1 MFSPPS
7 PLPGKKACFLCY
19 VWALWRSRTERGSFH
34 RPSQQAELL
43 KPFLPSKKIFF
54 IAIFTLAWA
63 WKQSNLTALYS
74 CSRGERRGLALST
87 APRGGS
93 KPAAPTGD
101 FEFSG
106 PAELAPAGPGGPD
119 PAVPAAGHRGAPK
132 PHGWGGGAGAGP
144 RGPAAAPPRGA
155 AGRGRRGGPQ
165 RPVPRWSFSDLA
177 ERRPG
182 GRAGAGERREL
193 LTAPAAGVCRLP
205 GRRFE
210 ACSCCPPPRRV
221 ASRRSRGARGR
232 AAAALRCVWSLTWR
246 QGGEKRH
253 EIACLPWEVCHVSP
267 RSSWVLPSVAI
278 IPQGTAA
285 SRQFLLCVL
294 VLMLLSKI
302 PQKSERAF
310 QSHIFEQSSFS
321 SENGRRSVNSTP
333 GSQGG

>member
-1 MFSPPS
+1 MPFLLSPGLGNRAILRLCTPAHEENREVS
-7 PLPGKKACFLCY
+7 LSLPLLAEAPNRRLQQATSS
-19 VWALWRSRTERGSFH
+19 SRG
-34 RPSQQAELL
+34 RPS
-43 KPFLPSKKIFF
+43 S
-54 IAIFTLAWA
+54 
-63 WKQSNLTALYS
+63 
-74 CSRGERRGLALST
+74 
-87 APRGGS
+87 PR
-93 KPAAPTGD
+93 PA
-101 FEFSG
+101 
-106 PAELAPAGPGGPD
+106 
-119 PAVPAAGHRGAPK
+119 
-132 PHGWGGGAGAGP
+132 GGAGSCCSGRWP
-144 RGPAAAPPRGA
+144 QRGTKASRL
-155 AGRGRRGGPQ
+155 GRRGGRGPPRAGCCASPGSCGERAEG
-165 RPVPRWSFSDLA
+165 RPSATVPRWSFSDLA

-333 GSQGG
+333 GSHGG